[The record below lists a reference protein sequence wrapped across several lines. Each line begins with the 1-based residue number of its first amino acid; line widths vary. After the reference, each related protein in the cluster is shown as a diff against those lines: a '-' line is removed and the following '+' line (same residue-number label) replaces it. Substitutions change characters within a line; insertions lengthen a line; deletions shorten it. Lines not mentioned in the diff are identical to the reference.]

1 MNDNYPSKTG
11 KNQIFTS
18 FTILSKNRTPS
29 LPVSVNLLVLRQ
41 TVLVVFFI
49 LTCTSKILAQ
59 EIHIGTAT
67 ADLTPALP
75 VAVTGQFHL
84 RIAQTAETPITANVI
99 VLESKEGKKPADLT
113 IFVSCDL
120 LYIPTDLID
129 LIRKKVHQR
138 LPDLDVSKIIVNA
151 THTHTAPVLMAND
164 EYLIPKEGV
173 TQVNDYRIFLTKK
186 VTDAIVEAWNSRRPG
201 SVTWGLSN
209 AVVGNNRRVSYADGS
224 SGMNSKTNV
233 PEFRSFEGY
242 EDHDVNMLFFWD
254 LDKKLIAVSIDLACP
269 AQEVEGRAEVNADYW
284 HPVREKLKKQFGDKL
299 CVMGWIAAAGDHT
312 PHLMYRK
319 SSDDRM
325 RELRNLSRM
334 DEIARRIVNAVNE
347 AYDAVKEEGQTKV
360 IMSHKV
366 ENLSLPMRIVTE
378 AEYKDART
386 LVKES
391 EASIAADPKAAD
403 QLYRKMKWN
412 AATVKRFE
420 NQQTD
425 PNPKY
430 NMELHVVRLGDIAI
444 CTNEFELFS
453 DYGIRIQARSKALQ
467 TFVIQLVGS
476 KAWGAYLPTEKAV
489 KGGAYS
495 AVVHSSLVGPEG
507 GQVIVD
513 RSVELINQLWTE
525 IK

>member
-1 MNDNYPSKTG
+1 MSNNYPSAVGRNLICTV
-11 KNQIFTS
+11 FA
-18 FTILSKNRTPS
+18 ILSKS
-29 LPVSVNLLVLRQ
+29 MSKYLPVSGNLLVLRQ
-41 TVLVVFFI
+41 TVLVVLFI
-49 LTCTSKILAQ
+49 LTSSFKMMAS

-67 ADLTPALP
+67 ADITPALP
-75 VAVTGQFHL
+75 VVVSGQFNL
-84 RIAQTAETPITANVI
+84 RIAQTAETPITANVV
-99 VLESKEGKKPADLT
+99 VLESREGTLSTDVT

-129 LIRKKVHQR
+129 LIRKEVHQR
-138 LPDLDVSKIIVNA
+138 LPDLDVKKIIVNA
-151 THTHTAPVLMAND
+151 THTHTAPVVMVND
-164 EYLIPKEGV
+164 EYLIPEEGV
-173 TQVNDYRIFLTKK
+173 TQVNAYRNFFTQK
-186 VTDAIVEAWNSRRPG
+186 VTEAIVEAWSSRQQG
-201 SVTWGLSN
+201 SITWGLSH
-209 AVVGNNRRVSYADGS
+209 AAVGNNRRVSYADGS

-242 EDHDVNMLFFWD
+242 EDNDVNMLFFWD
-254 LDKKLIAVSIDLACP
+254 QDKKLIAISIDLACP
-269 AQEVEGRAEVNADYW
+269 AQEVEGRSAVNADYW
-284 HPVREKLKKQFGDKL
+284 HPVRETLKKQFGDKL

-319 SSDDRM
+319 ASDDRM
-325 RELRNLSRM
+325 RELRKLSRM

-347 AYDAVKEEGQTKV
+347 AFDAVKEDGRSNI

-366 ENLSLPMRIVTE
+366 ETLTLPMRIVTE
-378 AEYKDART
+378 TEYWDART
-386 LVKES
+386 VVKES
-391 EASIAADPKAAD
+391 EALIAADPKAAD

-420 NQQTD
+420 NQRTD

-430 NMELHVVRLGDIAI
+430 DMELHVLRLGDVAI

-507 GQVIVD
+507 GQIIVD
-513 RSVELINQLWTE
+513 RSVELINQLWPE

>member
-1 MNDNYPSKTG
+1 MNSNYPSATG
-11 KNQIFTS
+11 RHLIFTAPA
-18 FTILSKNRTPS
+18 ILSKGRSQSNPES
-29 LPVSVNLLVLRQ
+29 GNLLMLRQ
-41 TVLVVFFI
+41 TVLVVLFI
-49 LTCTSKILAQ
+49 LTCSSKMLAQ

-67 ADLTPALP
+67 ADLTPSLP
-75 VAVTGQFHL
+75 VAVSGQFHL
-84 RIAQTAETPITANVI
+84 RIAQTAETPITANVV
-99 VLESKEGKKPADLT
+99 VLESREGNKSLDAT

-129 LIRKKVHQR
+129 LIRKEVHQR
-138 LPDLDVSKIIVNA
+138 LPDLDVKKIIVNA
-151 THTHTAPVLMAND
+151 THTHTAPVVMVND

-173 TQVNDYRIFLTKK
+173 TQVNDYRSFFTKK
-186 VTDAIVEAWNSRRPG
+186 VIEAIVKAWNSRRPG
-201 SVTWGLSN
+201 SVTWGLSH
-209 AVVGNNRRVSYADGS
+209 AVVGNNRRISYSDGS
-224 SGMNSKTNV
+224 SGMSSKTNV

-254 LDKKLIAVSIDLACP
+254 QDKKLIAISIDLACP

-347 AYDAVKEEGQTKV
+347 AYDAVKEEGRTNV

-366 ENLSLPMRIVTE
+366 ETLSLPMRVVTE
-378 AEYKDART
+378 VEYKDAKT
-386 LVKES
+386 VVDES
-391 EASIAADPKAAD
+391 EAHIAEDPKTAD

-412 AATVKRFE
+412 EATVKRFE
-420 NQQTD
+420 NQRTD

-430 NMELHVVRLGDIAI
+430 NMELHVLRLGDIAI

-513 RSVELINQLWTE
+513 RSVELINQLWPE